1 MSIDVDTEWDYE
13 NNTES
18 NVEQDIGDVKE
29 RRFTEAEQVRTV
41 YEQNEEGVEENFS
54 HFFTMAVGFRQKRCL
69 WRPQDPLCRLFSL

>member
-13 NNTES
+13 NNTEP

-41 YEQNEEGVEENFS
+41 YEQNEESNQEQFS
-54 HFFTMAVGFRQKRCL
+54 HFYPAV
-69 WRPQDPLCRLFSL
+69 